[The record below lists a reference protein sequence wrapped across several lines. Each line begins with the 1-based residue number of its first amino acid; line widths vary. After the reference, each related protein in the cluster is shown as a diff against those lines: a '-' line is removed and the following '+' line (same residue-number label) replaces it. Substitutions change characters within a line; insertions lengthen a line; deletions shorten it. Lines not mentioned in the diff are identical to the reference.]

1 LKEQCLKSQKVIK
14 GKAKIAKAIDA
25 SEYVV
30 DNLLKIGLPAVYVK
44 GTLYSHIE
52 AIEMFF
58 KTVCIKHRG
67 KELLTENAIDS
78 TSIPI
83 RDED

>member
-1 LKEQCLKSQKVIK
+1 MKEECLTSRKVIK
-14 GKAKIAKAIDA
+14 GKAKIAKAIGA
-25 SEYVV
+25 SEPVV

-52 AIEMFF
+52 AIELFF

-67 KELLTENAIDS
+67 KELMGEDNVAKM
-78 TSIPI
+78 SIPFQ
-83 RDED
+83 E